1 MRASVATAASSPVF
15 QNLSKE
21 GLLLDSFYALTHPSE
36 PNYIAAVG
44 GDFFG
49 AGDDDFCEY
58 IYAYYVKFELIGRM
72 KTISPKTSRRLSI
85 SSKRRTSLGPLV
97 STFRVHPRESLTIL

>member
-49 AGDDDFCEY
+49 AGDDDFCEC
-58 IYAYYVKFELIGRM
+58 IYA
-72 KTISPKTSRRLSI
+72 
-85 SSKRRTSLGPLV
+85 
-97 STFRVHPRESLTIL
+97 

>member
-1 MRASVATAASSPVF
+1 MRTNRSVIGQESDHLRASVATASSSPVF

-49 AGDDDFCEY
+49 AGDDDFCEC
-58 IYAYYVKFELIGRM
+58 IYALYER
-72 KTISPKTSRRLSI
+72 S
-85 SSKRRTSLGPLV
+85 
-97 STFRVHPRESLTIL
+97 

>member
-1 MRASVATAASSPVF
+1 MF

-21 GLLLDSFYALTHPSE
+21 GVLLEAFYAVTHPSE

-49 AGDDDFCEY
+49 AHDDNFCGFLSDHAIWPQISHSDEDHIPQNISSVVDLLDAKNISWATCEY
-58 IYAYYVKFELIGRM
+58 AS
-72 KTISPKTSRRLSI
+72 SP
-85 SSKRRTSLGPLV
+85 
-97 STFRVHPRESLTIL
+97 F

>member
-1 MRASVATAASSPVF
+1 MF

-21 GLLLDSFYALTHPSE
+21 GLLLDSFYAVTHPSE

-49 AGDDDFCEY
+49 AANDDFC
-58 IYAYYVKFELIGRM
+58 KC
-72 KTISPKTSRRLSI
+72 TSAFSSTRRSGI
-85 SSKRRTSLGPLV
+85 DRYSA
-97 STFRVHPRESLTIL
+97 